1 MPDAGAH
8 GEGEPVRLSVVVIR
22 VLSENYG
29 SDLIG
34 RRQAERMEQIFQRR
48 KDLLFPVF
56 LIEKEFK
63 LFV

>member
-1 MPDAGAH
+1 M
-8 GEGEPVRLSVVVIR
+8 RLSVVVIR

-63 LFV
+63 LFE